1 MKSCD
6 PRRGYAGRY
15 GTAGK
20 DGFSMSDSQKRSE
33 ANMQKAKSGLFYLI
47 LCLCMVA
54 VAAAA
59 WSATVDL
66 QQPEDTAD
74 LPGETIELSSDTPAQ
89 NAEVKVDSQP
99 ADASSA
105 VSEPAVSESAA
116 PADTPVL
123 DEPDTVAHFFVM
135 PVTGNILKKYNAE
148 ELQYS
153 ETYGDM
159 RLHTGI
165 DIEAPRDTLIK
176 SAGNG
181 VVEEV
186 YADELYGNTVVIN
199 HGNGVYGYYCGLNN
213 IPLVEA
219 GDVVLSGTELGSLA
233 DIPCESADASH
244 FHFAMK
250 KDGAWVSPLEM
261 MNME

>member
-1 MKSCD
+1 MSESNKS
-6 PRRGYAGRY
+6 GGAGL
-15 GTAGK
+15 
-20 DGFSMSDSQKRSE
+20 
-33 ANMQKAKSGLFYLI
+33 QKAKSGLFYLI

-59 WSATVDL
+59 WSATVSL
-66 QQPEDTAD
+66 REPGDTAD
-74 LPGETIELSSDTPAQ
+74 LSSGEAGVSSGAPVQ
-89 NAEVKVDSQP
+89 NAEVKVE
-99 ADASSA
+99 
-105 VSEPAVSESAA
+105 SEPADSSVFAPESAA

-123 DEPDTVAHFFVM
+123 NEPDTVAHFFVM

-159 RLHTGI
+159 RLHTGV
-165 DIEAPRDTLIK
+165 DIEAARDTLIK

-186 YADELYGNTVVIN
+186 YADGLYGNTVVIN

-213 IPLVEA
+213 VPLVEA
-219 GDVVLSGTELGSLA
+219 GDVVLSGTELGSLT

-250 KDGAWVSPLEM
+250 KDGAWVSPLVM

>member
-1 MKSCD
+1 MSESNKSV
-6 PRRGYAGRY
+6 
-15 GTAGK
+15 
-20 DGFSMSDSQKRSE
+20 E
-33 ANMQKAKSGLFYLI
+33 ANMRKAKSGLFYLI
-47 LCLCMVA
+47 LSLCMVA
-54 VAAAA
+54 VVAAA
-59 WSATVDL
+59 WSATVTL
-66 QQPEDTAD
+66 QEPGDTAD
-74 LPGETIELSSDTPAQ
+74 LSSAGEGIASDAPVQ
-89 NAEVKVDSQP
+89 NAEVKVS
-99 ADASSA
+99 
-105 VSEPAVSESAA
+105 SEPAETSSSAPEPA
-116 PADTPVL
+116 AQADTPVL
-123 DEPDTVAHFFVM
+123 DAPDTVAHFFVM

-165 DIEAPRDTLIK
+165 DIEAARDTLIK

-181 VVEEV
+181 VV
-186 YADELYGNTVVIN
+186 DGLYGNTVVIN

-213 IPLVEA
+213 VPLVEA
-219 GDVVLSGTELGSLA
+219 GDVVLSGTELGSLT

-250 KDGAWVSPLEM
+250 KDGTWVSPLAM